1 MFCMLSFIIECYY
14 VLDQPFE
21 VQFVELNS
29 ASEAPLSYVQL
40 DLYLRLK
47 CLLTPGETPSSK
59 LLPMSFKNGL
69 LDP

>member
-1 MFCMLSFIIECYY
+1 MFCTLGFNIICHY

-29 ASEAPLSYVQL
+29 ASEALLSYVQL

-47 CLLTPGETPSSK
+47 ISLYSWR
-59 LLPMSFKNGL
+59 
-69 LDP
+69 DPKF